1 MKEIVNFKNHEL
13 EIVKH
18 FVLHIKINDGS
29 VINANTKLNQ
39 TGIYFGKEEAWRA
52 NKKIKYSMIDGV
64 PYSYIIK
71 KASTDLEVG
80 PYDTP
85 LEVLYKKANEELC
98 QPILN
103 LDFISLNDA
112 SLYRYP
118 NLTLPRTQ
126 VDLLKDKFDLN
137 VTRKKES
144 SDFRVINKDQAKSN
158 LARSSYELVTMDNLM
173 KFIDNIAGRLQT
185 HVYND
190 IREQAFAIGTA
201 EPDALVEIDMVS
213 SWKNEH
219 ADIKKSIQA
228 HMPDKQDGNYRE
240 VINIHDLDLFKDLL
254 ECETLILDSDL
265 SQLCME
271 DSVAIDEQQFLTLS
285 KMLGSDDL
293 DNRKLALEMMAN
305 SNVAASYDKIAILFF
320 RHLDAMK
327 NTKHWNHINVKTM
340 RSRMKHVPQ
349 MQEYNAHIW
358 PFESLLSCLSK
369 NNAVSEF
376 AVKYILK
383 DMSDT
388 IFKQIG
394 LNESKFWTFDINDL
408 KLKQEEKK
416 VEEVDLMF

>member
-29 VINANTKLNQ
+29 VTNANTKLNKS
-39 TGIYFGKEEAWRA
+39 GIYLGKEEAWRS
-52 NKKIKYSMIDGV
+52 NKKIKYNMMDGA

-71 KASTDLEVG
+71 KASTSLEVG
-80 PYDTP
+80 PYDTS
-85 LEVLYKKANEELC
+85 LEVLYKNANEELC

-103 LDFISLNDA
+103 LDSISLNNA

-144 SDFRVINKDQAKSN
+144 SHFRVIHKDQAQSN
-158 LARSSYELVTMDNLM
+158 LTRSSYEIVTIDNLI
-173 KFIDNIAGRLQT
+173 KFIDNISDRLEPY
-185 HVYND
+185 VYND
-190 IREQAFAIGTA
+190 LREQVFTIGTTD
-201 EPDALVEIDMVS
+201 PDALAEIDLHS
-213 SWKNEH
+213 SWKNDH
-219 ADIKKSIQA
+219 ANIKRSIELY
-228 HMPDKQDGNYRE
+228 MPHKQDGNYQE
-240 VINIHDLDLFKDLL
+240 VISIHDLDLFKDLL
-254 ECETLILDSDL
+254 ECKTLILDSDL

-271 DSVAIDEQQFLTLS
+271 DSVAIDEEQFLTLS
-285 KMLGSDDL
+285 KMLGSDDI

-327 NTKHWNHINVKTM
+327 STKHWNHINVKTM
-340 RSRMKHVPQ
+340 RSQMKHVPQ

-358 PFESLLSCLSK
+358 PFESLLGCLSK
-369 NNAVSEF
+369 NNAISEF

-394 LNESKFWTFDINDL
+394 LNDSKFWTYDINDL
-408 KLKQEEKK
+408 KLKQVEKE